1 MADDKKRDA
10 SAGAISGKTGVTLVK
25 YNPETG
31 VMEAQRMKRKSPW
44 EKFKE
49 NPLIPIGGL
58 ATCGVLGG
66 GMYFLRKGDSMNQQ
80 YAMRARVAAQAIT
93 VAALYYGF
101 VMRGRQSDNATEEAR
116 QELRKLD

>member
-49 NPLIPIGGL
+49 NPLIPIGFHLFLLSFFPSFPLIHPFFFLKRWFGYL
-58 ATCGVLGG
+58 RCLGWWNV
-66 GMYFLRKGDSMNQQ
+66 FS
-80 YAMRARVAAQAIT
+80 
-93 VAALYYGF
+93 
-101 VMRGRQSDNATEEAR
+101 
-116 QELRKLD
+116 QER